1 MTIDLDNIR
10 KYLCYD
16 KCSDDNDNLWTGHGM
31 ECSGQFA
38 DQFRHLYKQEIS
50 GSLATKSP
58 QCLKFSLI
66 DQSTTHL

>member
-38 DQFRHLYKQEIS
+38 DQF
-50 GSLATKSP
+50 
-58 QCLKFSLI
+58 I
-66 DQSTTHL
+66 DIYTNKKYLGH